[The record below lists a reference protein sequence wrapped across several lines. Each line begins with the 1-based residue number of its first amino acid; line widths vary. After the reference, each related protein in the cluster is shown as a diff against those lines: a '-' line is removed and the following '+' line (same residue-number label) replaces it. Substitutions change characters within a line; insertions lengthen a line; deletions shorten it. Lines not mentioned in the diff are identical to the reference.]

1 MFLRKNAGL
10 EILYVVNFTQVKNKI
25 LAKSKVIL
33 IFNQLEI
40 NKNMHIEEAAMKRNN
55 YKSKRTFITAV
66 ENYIILLL
74 ANSTFNLIIKI

>member
-1 MFLRKNAGL
+1 
-10 EILYVVNFTQVKNKI
+10 
-25 LAKSKVIL
+25 
-33 IFNQLEI
+33 
-40 NKNMHIEEAAMKRNN
+40 MHIEEAAMKRNN